1 MEFGKKISELKKIIQ
16 EIKDISKNSENNN
29 VFEKKIHDLNNEI
42 SRLKKGIN
50 ESVEELEEYLKDDN
64 ARS

>member
-16 EIKDISKNSENNN
+16 EIKDISKNSENSN

>member
-1 MEFGKKISELKKIIQ
+1 MEFGKKISKLKKIIQ
-16 EIKDISKNSENNN
+16 EIKDISKNSENSN